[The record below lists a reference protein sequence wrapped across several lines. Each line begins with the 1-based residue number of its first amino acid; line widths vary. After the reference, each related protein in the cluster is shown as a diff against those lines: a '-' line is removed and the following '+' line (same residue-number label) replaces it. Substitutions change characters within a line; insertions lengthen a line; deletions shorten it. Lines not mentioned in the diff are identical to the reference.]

1 MNNQGYYFKKQ
12 ISLSHDPVKLCPTE
26 FLSCKTT
33 SAITWVAENVNV
45 GKINRFK
52 GRQLSSRQC
61 KQQKGLDFW

>member
-52 GRQLSSRQC
+52 R
-61 KQQKGLDFW
+61 